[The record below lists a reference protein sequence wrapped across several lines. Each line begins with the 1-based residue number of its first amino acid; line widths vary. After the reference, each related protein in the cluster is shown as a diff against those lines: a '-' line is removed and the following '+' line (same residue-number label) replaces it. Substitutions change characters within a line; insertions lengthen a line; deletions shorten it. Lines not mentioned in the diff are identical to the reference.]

1 MQVTNKIAVTG
12 LGVVC
17 AIANTINDF
26 WNALQTENS
35 SIKNWDDLKHAD
47 FKYIHACRVTDFECD
62 PLHRGFH
69 FSVAAIEQAI
79 TQANCKSTQK
89 WGLFLGTTMGESAA
103 FEAMAEKR
111 QTLNPEEYTGFGICK
126 RLVKKYPK
134 IKIFQCFATACAA
147 GNYALKAG
155 IEALQKDEVSIAIV
169 GGVDPFSRIAM
180 TGFSRSRAMSAS
192 GICKPFDVHRD
203 GMVLGE
209 GAGFLV
215 LEKVQNA
222 TQRNANILA
231 VLEDCA
237 LSCDAYH
244 PTAPKPDSSGIIDCF
259 TQLLNKNNLN
269 PTEID
274 WISAHGTGTKLSDQS
289 EAQAIAKVFTTHKP
303 YVSSIKPKIGH
314 TLGAATAIEAIV
326 SVLSIQHQTIPHT
339 INYKDAEF
347 DILIPK
353 KPVLT
358 KVNKVLNCGYAF
370 GGLNSI
376 TLFSSWN

>member
-1 MQVTNKIAVTG
+1 MLINNKIAVTG

-17 AIANTINDF
+17 SLANNTNDF
-26 WNALQTENS
+26 WNALLNDS
-35 SIKNWDDLKHAD
+35 SGIKNWEDLKKLD
-47 FKYIHACRVTDFECD
+47 FKYTHASRVENMECN
-62 PLHRGFH
+62 PLNRGYT
-69 FSVAAIEQAI
+69 FSVSAIEQAI
-79 TQANCKSTQK
+79 AQAKCSATEK

-103 FEAMAEKR
+103 FEAIAENN
-111 QTLNPEEYTGFGICK
+111 QTLIPEDYTGFGICK
-126 RLVKKYPK
+126 RLIKKYSK
-134 IKIFQCFATACAA
+134 ISKFQCFATACAA

-155 IEALQKDEVSIAIV
+155 MEALQKGEVSLAIV
-169 GGVDPFSRIAM
+169 GGVDPFSKIAM
-180 TGFSRSRAMSAS
+180 TGFSRSRAMSPS
-192 GICKPFDVHRD
+192 GICKPFDTNRD
-203 GMVLGE
+203 GMILGE

-215 LEKVQNA
+215 LEKLDNA
-222 TQRNANILA
+222 VKRDANVLA
-231 VLEDCA
+231 ILEDCA

-259 TQLLNKNNLN
+259 EHILKANGIQHS
-269 PTEID
+269 EVD

-289 EAQAIAKVFTTHKP
+289 EAQAIAKVFHSHKP

-339 INYKDAEF
+339 LNYTNPEF

-353 KPVLT
+353 KPILT

>member
-1 MQVTNKIAVTG
+1 MQETNKIAITG

-17 AIANTINDF
+17 ALADNTKDF
-26 WNALQTENS
+26 WNALLTDNS
-35 SIKNWDDLKHAD
+35 SIKKWEDLKQAD
-47 FKYIHACRVTDFECD
+47 FKYTHACRVANFDCD
-62 PLHRGFH
+62 PLHRGFY
-69 FSVAAIEQAI
+69 FSVSAIEEALAQAR
-79 TQANCKSTQK
+79 CKSTEN

-103 FEAMAEKR
+103 YEAMAEKK
-111 QTLNPEEYTGFGICK
+111 QTFNTEEYTGFGICK

-134 IKIFQCFATACAA
+134 IKTFQCFATACAA

-155 IEALQKDEVSIAIV
+155 MDALLKGETSIAIV
-169 GGVDPFSRIAM
+169 GGVDPFSKIAM

-192 GICKPFDVHRD
+192 GICKPFDGHRD
-203 GMVLGE
+203 GMILGE

-215 LEKVQNA
+215 LEKLENA
-222 TQRNANILA
+222 IKRKTKVLA
-231 VLEDCA
+231 LLEDCA

-259 TQLLNKNNLN
+259 EHLLKSNTLN
-269 PTEID
+269 HDQID

-289 EAQAIAKVFTTHKP
+289 EAQAITKVFHRHKP

-339 INYKDAEF
+339 LNYKDAEF

-358 KVNKVLNCGYAF
+358 KVDKVLNCGYAF
-370 GGLNSI
+370 GGLNAI
-376 TLFSSWN
+376 TLFSSC

>member
-1 MQVTNKIAVTG
+1 MLATKKIAVTG

-17 AIANTINDF
+17 SLANNINDF
-26 WNALQTENS
+26 WNALLNDNS
-35 SIKNWDDLKHAD
+35 GIKNWEDLKNLD
-47 FKYIHACRVTDFECD
+47 FKYTHASRVENFECD
-62 PLHRGFH
+62 ALQRGFQ
-69 FSVAAIEQAI
+69 FSVSAINQAVQ
-79 TQANCKSTQK
+79 QANCSSINK

-103 FEAMAEKR
+103 FEAIAENN
-111 QTLNPEEYTGFGICK
+111 QTLIAEEYTGYGICK
-126 RLVKKYPK
+126 RLMKKYPK
-134 IKIFQCFATACAA
+134 ITKFQCFATACAA

-155 IEALQKDEVSIAIV
+155 INALRKGEVSIAIV
-169 GGVDPFSRIAM
+169 GGVDPFSKIAM
-180 TGFSRSRAMSAS
+180 TGFSRSRAMSPS
-192 GICKPFDVHRD
+192 GVCKPFDTNRD
-203 GMVLGE
+203 GMILGE

-215 LEKVQNA
+215 LEKLDNA
-222 TQRNANILA
+222 TKRKANVLAILD
-231 VLEDCA
+231 DCA

-259 TQLLNKNNLN
+259 NHILNANELQHAD
-269 PTEID
+269 ID

-289 EAQAIAKVFTTHKP
+289 EAQAISKVFYKHKP

-326 SVLSIQHQTIPHT
+326 SVLSLQHQTIPHT
-339 INYKDAEF
+339 LNYTNPEF

-353 KPVLT
+353 KPILT
-358 KVNKVLNCGYAF
+358 KVNTVLNCGYAF

>member
-1 MQVTNKIAVTG
+1 MYSINKIAVTG

-17 AIANTINDF
+17 SLGNTITDF
-26 WNALQTENS
+26 WNALLNDS
-35 SIKNWDDLKHAD
+35 SGIKNWEDLKHAD
-47 FKYIHACRVTDFECD
+47 FKYIHASRVENIECD
-62 PLHRGFH
+62 PLQRGFH

-79 TQANCKSTQK
+79 KQAGCSNTEK

-103 FEAMAEKR
+103 FEAIAEKK
-111 QTLNPEEYTGFGICK
+111 QMLIPEAYTGFGICK
-126 RLVKKYPK
+126 RLMKKYPAMHK
-134 IKIFQCFATACAA
+134 FQCFATACAA

-155 IEALQKDEVSIAIV
+155 MDALQKGEISIAIV
-169 GGVDPFSRIAM
+169 GGVDPFSKIAM
-180 TGFSRSRAMSAS
+180 TGFSRSRAMSPS

-203 GMVLGE
+203 GMILGE

-215 LEKVQNA
+215 LEKVEKA
-222 TQRNANILA
+222 TSRKANILA
-231 VLEDCA
+231 VLDDGA

-244 PTAPKPDSSGIIDCF
+244 PTAPKPDSSGIINCF
-259 TQLLNKNNLN
+259 QQLLKINNLKQS
-269 PTEID
+269 EID

-289 EAQAIAKVFTTHKP
+289 EAQAIAKVFETHEP

-314 TLGAATAIEAIV
+314 TLGASTAIEAIV

-339 INYKDAEF
+339 LNYTNTEF
-347 DILIPK
+347 DLRIPK

>member
-1 MQVTNKIAVTG
+1 MLGAKTVGITG
-12 LGVVC
+12 MGVICSLGQH
-17 AIANTINDF
+17 TTDF
-26 WNALQTENS
+26 WQALLSERNG
-35 SIKNWDDLKHAD
+35 IKNWKDLEALD
-47 FKYIHACRVTDFECD
+47 FKYTHASRVEDFDCD
-62 PLHRGFH
+62 PLERGFR
-69 FSVAAIEQAI
+69 FSVSAINQAI
-79 TQANCKSTQK
+79 HQANCSKIDN

-103 FEAMAEKR
+103 FEAIAEKKDIG
-111 QTLNPEEYTGFGICK
+111 NPKDYTGYGICK
-126 RLVKKYPK
+126 RLQKAYPN
-134 IKIFQCFATACAA
+134 ITAFQCFATACAA

-155 IEALQKDEVSIAIV
+155 LEALQNGEVSVAIV
-169 GGVDPFSRIAM
+169 GGVDPFSKIAM
-180 TGFSRSRAMSAS
+180 TGFSRSRAMSPS
-192 GICKPFDVHRD
+192 GICKPFDTNRD
-203 GMVLGE
+203 GMILGE

-215 LEKVQNA
+215 LEKVAHA
-222 TQRNANILA
+222 THRNTEVLA
-231 VLEDCA
+231 TLEDCV

-244 PTAPKPDSSGIIDCF
+244 PTAPKPDASGIIGCF
-259 TQLLNKNNLN
+259 EHILHTNQIK
-269 PTEID
+269 ESVID

-289 EAQAIAKVFTTHKP
+289 EAKAIASVFQKHKP

-339 INYKDAEF
+339 DHFRHQEF
-347 DILIPK
+347 DILIPT

>member
-1 MQVTNKIAVTG
+1 MLTTNQIAVTG

-17 AIANTINDF
+17 SLANNIIDF
-26 WNALQTENS
+26 WNALLNDS
-35 SIKNWDDLKHAD
+35 SGIKNWEDLKNLD
-47 FKYIHACRVTDFECD
+47 FKYTHASRVENFECD

-69 FSVAAIEQAI
+69 FSVSAIEQAI
-79 TQANCKSTQK
+79 QQANCFETEK

-103 FEAMAEKR
+103 FEAIAEK
-111 QTLNPEEYTGFGICK
+111 NKMGIPEEYTGFGICK
-126 RLVKKYPK
+126 RLMEKYPK
-134 IKIFQCFATACAA
+134 ITKFQCFATACAA

-155 IEALQKDEVSIAIV
+155 LDALQKDKISIAIV
-169 GGVDPFSRIAM
+169 GGVDPFSKIAM
-180 TGFSRSRAMSAS
+180 TGFSRSRAMSPS
-192 GICKPFDVHRD
+192 GICKPFDANRD
-203 GMVLGE
+203 GMILGE

-215 LEKVQNA
+215 LEKTDHA
-222 TQRNANILA
+222 TKRNANVLAILD
-231 VLEDCA
+231 DCA

-259 TQLLNKNNLN
+259 QHILKTNKIQHS
-269 PTEID
+269 EID

-289 EAQAIAKVFTTHKP
+289 EAQAIANVFHKHKP

-326 SVLSIQHQTIPHT
+326 SVLSMQHQTIPHT
-339 INYKDAEF
+339 LNYTNPEF

-353 KPVLT
+353 KPVFT
-358 KVNKVLNCGYAF
+358 KVKKVLNCGYAF